1 MTLTNITPEAHA
13 LHCHARSH
21 RMPSDMETGP
31 TAKPLKRCDARHAL
45 SRLRPKD
52 RAMPLGLRMQSGKL
66 NERLLG
72 KGAALNLT
80 PKLMLSATVLLFS
93 RCADGLAATDR
104 GYVQPRRLRCKWLF
118 PMPPE
123 AGRAGPEACELS
135 WDGNCAKAGGRVSSQ
150 TAPRPR
156 KTT

>member
-72 KGAALNLT
+72 KGAALKLT
-80 PKLMLSATVLLFS
+80 PKRDNVIGNSFAIFS
-93 RCADGLAATDR
+93 MR
-104 GYVQPRRLRCKWLF
+104 GRL
-118 PMPPE
+118 
-123 AGRAGPEACELS
+123 GR
-135 WDGNCAKAGGRVSSQ
+135 N
-150 TAPRPR
+150 
-156 KTT
+156 